1 MRRCARRA
9 VFILLAVFS
18 LNNANAT
25 AQNAASGRVA
35 GRVLATS
42 TEAPLAGA
50 SVALAGTQRGV
61 TADAN
66 GRFAIED
73 VPPGEATLR
82 VRFLGYAPQTR
93 TVQVQRGA
101 TTRLTV
107 RMPPAPMELAG
118 LEITGRTGGAR
129 AALPG
134 AATKLDAAAL
144 DAIAPLGAQEA
155 LTHVPGVYGFADD
168 GMGNARMSVG
178 IRGLSPRRT
187 QRVLVLED
195 GMPIQPAPYVFSP
208 LYYNAPAERIHEI
221 EVIKGSAAIRHGPQT
236 MGGVINYLTKRPQ
249 RRTPGG
255 TLTLTGGT
263 HRYASAFAE
272 VGGFGSKTALPQV
285 QLLAKRGDGFR
296 ENNDFYQLNGT
307 GKLRLLMGEAR
318 SLYLKANV
326 NFERTNATYTGLTP
340 YSFENDPDFNPKS
353 EDLYQVFRASLGA
366 IYNRQYAEGFRGT
379 TKLYA
384 NVFDRPWW
392 REKDVYVRAS
402 DFENGTEEMNPVPWY
417 TNGPLVRTGGG
428 GQYFGNLRTFYVG
441 GIEHS
446 FDVEHRLLGQAATL
460 DVGGRVHYE
469 RFRDDRKI
477 SDTIGEREGV
487 FYRGN
492 PEQPETL
499 DIVGQSHT
507 YATTALSLHALEE
520 MQWGRLALSP
530 GVRVEVFE
538 QERIDR
544 LDGATYRDETS
555 AVVLPGLGFNYDFGR
570 GAGDAGRLHLFG
582 GIHRGYTPPS
592 SATIQ
597 IVGFGPAQAAAGDS
611 DEGLD
616 LRSEKSWNSELGLR
630 GRFGSDGQSAGR
642 FEATGFHLYIED
654 LVGGRT
660 VFQNLG
666 VVQTYGLELSG
677 TLDGGTALWSP
688 LPTLDLSYTLL
699 QTEVLDG
706 RIPSA
711 TQAGSVVDIS
721 GNELPYAPT
730 HTLTAGLSKSVLD
743 GALTARANLRYVG
756 DVYADL
762 ENIETTSNRGD
773 RGPVPSYAV
782 LDAGASYRLAP
793 DLRLRLAVKNVTDH
807 VYIGSR
813 LHSNP
818 GQPQAHLSSGILPG
832 ARRQI
837 NLTMRYDL

>member
-1 MRRCARRA
+1 MQRRVQQVAFA
-9 VFILLAVFS
+9 LLAVFS
-18 LNNANAT
+18 LNNGDVA
-25 AQNAASGRVA
+25 AQSVASGRVA
-35 GRVLATS
+35 GRVLIAGTQ
-42 TEAPLAGA
+42 APLAGA
-50 SVALAGTQRGV
+50 TVAVAGTQRG
-61 TADAN
+61 TTTDAD
-66 GRFAIED
+66 GRFVLDD
-73 VPPGEATLR
+73 VAPGEKTLR
-82 VRFLGYAPQTR
+82 VRFLGFAPQTR
-93 TVQVQRGA
+93 TVQVRSGA
-101 TTRLTV
+101 TTTLTV
-107 RMPPAPMELAG
+107 PLSSTPMELSG
-118 LEITGRTGGAR
+118 VEITGRTGTAR
-129 AALPG
+129 EALPG
-134 AATKLDAAAL
+134 AASKLDAATL

-155 LTHVPGVYGFADD
+155 LTGVPGVHGVADD

-208 LYYNAPAERIHEI
+208 LYYNTPAERIHEI

-236 MGGVINYLTKRPQ
+236 MGGVVNYLTKRPQ

-272 VGGFGSKTALPQV
+272 VGGFGSNTALPQV

-340 YSFENDPDFNPKS
+340 YSFENDPNFNPKS
-353 EDLYQVFRASLGA
+353 DDLYQVFRASLGG
-366 IYNRQYAEGFRGT
+366 IYNQRYGENLQGT
-379 TKLYA
+379 TRLYA
-384 NVFDRPWW
+384 NVFHRPWW
-392 REKDVYVRAS
+392 REEDVYVRAS
-402 DFENGTEEMNPVPWY
+402 DFEDDPEEIDPVPWY
-417 TNGPLVRTGGG
+417 TGGPLVRTGGG
-428 GQYFGNLRTFYVG
+428 ERYFGNVRTFYVG
-441 GIEHS
+441 GVEQS
-446 FDVEHRLLGQAATL
+446 FDVEHRLLGQAAVL

-469 RFRDDRKI
+469 RFRDNRKI
-477 SDTIGEREGV
+477 SGEIGEREGV
-487 FYRGN
+487 FYRGT
-492 PEQPETL
+492 PEEPETL

-555 AVVLPGLGFNYDFGR
+555 AVLLPGLGVNYDLG
-570 GAGDAGRLHLFG
+570 GVVAGLESLRLFG
-582 GIHRGYTPPS
+582 GLHRGYTPPS

-597 IVGFGPAQAAAGDS
+597 IVGFDPALATP
-611 DEGLD
+611 DEGNDGLD

-677 TLDGGTALWSP
+677 TLDGGEALWSP

-711 TQAGSVVDIS
+711 TQAGSVVDVA

-730 HTLTAGLSKSVLD
+730 HTLTAALSKTFLD

-756 DVYADL
+756 DAYTDL

-773 RGPVPSYAV
+773 RGPVPSHAV
-782 LDAGASYRLAP
+782 LDASTSYRLTP
-793 DLRLRLAVKNVTDH
+793 DLHLQLAVKNATDH

-818 GQPQAHLSSGILPG
+818 RQPQANLSSGILPG
-832 ARRQI
+832 PRRQI